1 MREYGIN
8 IIGEGAQIFEPVTIG
23 FPSRDHLGKT
33 GYIGSTIG
41 HHAVLRSGTI
51 IYCDVIIGDNFQSG
65 HNTLIR
71 EKTRIG
77 DRTAIGTATIIDGN
91 TRIGNDVSLQSM
103 VYIPTN
109 TIIRDHVFIGPNAVL
124 TNDRY
129 PPSGRLKGPIIKTGA
144 TVGANATILPGVCIG
159 EGALVAAGAIVTRDV
174 PDHMMAVGNPA
185 RIKDLPDEIQKFRKK
200 IYSSTENTEVP

>member
-8 IIGEGAQIFEPVTIG
+8 VIGEGAQIFEPVTIG
-23 FPSRDHLGKT
+23 FPSRENMGKT
-33 GYIGSTIG
+33 GYQGSTIG
-41 HHAVLRSGTI
+41 NHAVLRSGTI

-77 DRTAIGTATIIDGN
+77 DRAAIGTATVIDGN
-91 TRIGNDVSLQSM
+91 TSIGNDVNLQSM

-109 TIIRDHVFIGPNAVL
+109 TTIGDHVFIGPNAVL

-129 PPSGRLKGPIIKTGA
+129 PPSGCLKGPIVKAGA
-144 TVGANATILPGVCIG
+144 VIGANATILPGVCIG
-159 EGALVAAGAIVTRDV
+159 NEAFVAAGSIVTRDV
-174 PDHMMAVGNPA
+174 PDYMMAIGNPA
-185 RIKDLPDEIQKFRKK
+185 RIKELPQEMLKSRKK
-200 IYSSTENTEVP
+200 

>member
-1 MREYGIN
+1 MKEYGIN
-8 IIGEGAQIFEPVTIG
+8 VIGENAQVFEPVTIG
-23 FPSRDHLGKT
+23 FPSRENIGKT
-33 GYIGSTIG
+33 GFSGTTIG

-109 TIIRDHVFIGPNAVL
+109 TIIGDHVFIGPNAVL

-129 PPSGRLKGPIIKTGA
+129 PPSGSLTGPVIKTGA
-144 TVGANATILPGVCIG
+144 AIGANATIIPGVCIG
-159 EGALVAAGAIVTRDV
+159 EGAFIAAGSIVTRDV
-174 PDHMMAVGNPA
+174 PDHMMAIGTPA
-185 RIKDLPDEIQKFRKK
+185 RIKELPKEMLKSGKK
-200 IYSSTENTEVP
+200 

>member
-1 MREYGIN
+1 MKEYGIN
-8 IIGEGAQIFEPVTIG
+8 VIGENAQIFEPVTIG
-23 FPSRDHLGKT
+23 FPSRENIGKT
-33 GYIGSTIG
+33 GFSGTTIG

-109 TIIRDHVFIGPNAVL
+109 TIIGDHVFIGPNAVL

-129 PPSGRLKGPIIKTGA
+129 PPSGSLIGPVIKNGA
-144 TVGANATILPGVCIG
+144 AIGANATIIPGVCIG
-159 EGALVAAGAIVTRDV
+159 EGAFIAAGSIVTRDV
-174 PDHMMAVGNPA
+174 PDHMMAIGTPA
-185 RIKDLPDEIQKFRKK
+185 RIKELPQEMLNSEKK
-200 IYSSTENTEVP
+200 

>member
-1 MREYGIN
+1 MKEYGN
-8 IIGEGAQIFEPVTIG
+8 NVIGENAQIFEPVTIG
-23 FPSRDHLGKT
+23 FPSRENIGKT
-33 GYIGSTIG
+33 GFSGTTIG

-109 TIIRDHVFIGPNAVL
+109 TIIGDHVFIGPNAVL

-129 PPSGRLKGPIIKTGA
+129 PPSGSLTGPVIKTGA
-144 TVGANATILPGVCIG
+144 AIGAHATIIPGVCIG
-159 EGALVAAGAIVTRDV
+159 EGAFIAAGSIVTRDV
-174 PDHMMAVGNPA
+174 PDHMMAIGTPA
-185 RIKDLPDEIQKFRKK
+185 RIKELPKEMLKSGKK
-200 IYSSTENTEVP
+200 